1 MRSTSVTEQMTLWRQ
16 WLQQPQ
22 TLRVRRA
29 LFQVHVWTGLCI
41 GIYVA
46 LIGISGSALVFR
58 VELSRLFAPR
68 PLVISAS
75 GERLNLEALKR
86 TAERAYPDRTV
97 GKIWEGKR
105 QDHAVEIS
113 LARGENIIVHR
124 FNPYTGAD
132 MGNAVPAAL
141 RLLKWLLDFHATLLF
156 GEKGRVLNAGAG
168 LLTMML
174 CLTGLVVWW
183 PGNRKWRRS
192 LTLQRTVNWKRFTWS
207 VHSAVGFWMF
217 SFLIMWAATGVYL
230 GYQQPFMNLVD
241 YFEPFD
247 GKSLE
252 MRTGDQAL
260 MWFGRAH
267 FGRYYGVPMKVVW
280 TVCGLAPAALL
291 ASGILMWWN
300 RVIRGAARLSA
311 SERPS

>member
-1 MRSTSVTEQMTLWRQ
+1 
-16 WLQQPQ
+16 
-22 TLRVRRA
+22 
-29 LFQVHVWTGLCI
+29 
-41 GIYVA
+41 
-46 LIGISGSALVFR
+46 
-58 VELSRLFAPR
+58 
-68 PLVISAS
+68 
-75 GERLNLEALKR
+75 
-86 TAERAYPDRTV
+86 
-97 GKIWEGKR
+97 
-105 QDHAVEIS
+105 
-113 LARGENIIVHR
+113 
-124 FNPYTGAD
+124 

-168 LLTMML
+168 LLTMVL
-174 CLTGLVVWW
+174 CLTGLAVWW

-192 LTLQRTVNWKRFTWS
+192 LTLRRTVNWKRFTWS